1 MTLDAITLQCF
12 LAVAE
17 SGSFTRAA
25 ERVGRSQSAVSQQ
38 IAKLERLL
46 GKALLTRGKEISLTP
61 EGEIFLRYAKQ
72 IFALQREAI
81 DLFREPELAGEV
93 RFGLPEDFASVF
105 LADVLVEFV
114 QIHPRIQLNIEC
126 DLTLNLFERFKRRE
140 FDMVLVKMSRP
151 EDFPN
156 GLDIWSE
163 PLEWVGEPDLADTGE
178 PVPLV
183 LSPQPC
189 VYRASALR
197 ALQNAGQDWRV
208 VFSSTSYAGTIAA
221 VKASLG
227 ITVLPRNMV
236 PRECNVFAAHKLPSL
251 EDTHVSL
258 LKHSADNAAVVS
270 FEEFVL
276 KRMRH

>member
-38 IAKLERLL
+38 VAKLERLL
-46 GKALLTRGKEISLTP
+46 GEALLTRGKEISLTP

-163 PLEWVGEPDLADTGE
+163 PLEWVGEPDLAAADE

-197 ALQNAGQDWRV
+197 ALQNAGKDWRV

-236 PRECNVFAAHKLPSL
+236 PRECDVLPAHKLPTL

-276 KRMRH
+276 KRMKH

>member
-1 MTLDAITLQCF
+1 
-12 LAVAE
+12 V
-17 SGSFTRAA
+17 STRAA

-46 GKALLTRGKEISLTP
+46 GEALLTRGKEISLTP

-93 RFGLPEDFASVF
+93 RFGLPENFASVF

-140 FDMVLVKMSRP
+140 FDMVLVKMSRR

-163 PLEWVGEPDLADTGE
+163 PLEWVGEPDLAAADE

-197 ALQNAGQDWRV
+197 RCKTRGRTGAW
-208 VFSSTSYAGTIAA
+208 SSPVPAMREP
-221 VKASLG
+221 
-227 ITVLPRNMV
+227 LPR
-236 PRECNVFAAHKLPSL
+236 
-251 EDTHVSL
+251 
-258 LKHSADNAAVVS
+258 
-270 FEEFVL
+270 
-276 KRMRH
+276 

>member
-46 GKALLTRGKEISLTP
+46 GEALLTRGKQISLTP

-163 PLEWVGEPDLADTGE
+163 PLEWVGEPDLVAADE

-197 ALQNAGQDWRV
+197 ALQIAGKDWRV

-236 PRECNVFAAHKLPSL
+236 PRECDVLPARKLPSL

-270 FEEFVL
+270 FEKFVL
-276 KRMRH
+276 KRMKH